1 MKRRLLLLNL
11 ALAAAAALLVYRLQ
25 DHYREVQAG
34 ERKVLAAKAAPVPV
48 PKIAA
53 RPAVSPVSPAQY
65 AVVAQKTLFSPDR
78 NPDVIIPPP
87 AKVEKPVPPFPA
99 AEGVMIFG
107 DVPPT
112 IILTAKNSKEQRGY
126 QAGDTVGEFKI
137 KSIDGSQVVFEWDG
151 KEYPKEISDLVDKTA
166 LPAQAAQNNAP
177 AASAQPVVVN
187 AGGPS
192 EPVVNNVSTTNASGP
207 GVDMGG
213 GYAACQP
220 GDTSPAGTVAD
231 GRKKVYVSSPF
242 APGGQSCHWE
252 TTK

>member
-11 ALAAAAALLVYRLQ
+11 LLAGAAALLVYRLQ

-34 ERKVLAAKAAPVPV
+34 ERKVLAAKPAPVPP

-53 RPAVSPVSPAQY
+53 LPVVSPVSPAQY

-78 NPDVIIPPP
+78 NPDVVIPPP

-137 KSIDGSQVVFEWDG
+137 KSIDSTQVVFEWDG
-151 KEYPKEISDLVDKTA
+151 KEYPKEISELVDKSIQ
-166 LPAQAAQNNAP
+166 PAQNNAP
-177 AASAQPVVVN
+177 AASTQPMVTN
-187 AGGPS
+187 AAPS
-192 EPVVNNVSTTNASGP
+192 NEPVVNNATPANASGP
-207 GVDMGG
+207 GIDMGG
-213 GYAACQP
+213 GYEACQP
-220 GDTSPAGTVAD
+220 GDTSPEGTVSD
-231 GRKKVYVSSPF
+231 GRKKVFVPSPF
-242 APGGQSCHWE
+242 SPGGKSCHWE
-252 TTK
+252 AVK